1 MLRLLLA
8 IAAAA
13 VLWLPAQAGAAAA
26 LTPCGKTAGLLC
38 GDVSVPLDRTGQT
51 PGTIS
56 LHVEELPSTTF
67 QRGVMFLLAGGPGQ
81 GSAHVFDLSS
91 VESVALMKF
100 LFPDYTLVAFDDRG
114 TGASGLINCPAF
126 QTSAIATA
134 EQQTALVTA
143 CAATI
148 GANRRFYTTADHA
161 EDIEAVRQ
169 ALGFGT
175 IGLYGVSYG
184 TKLALAYALAHPADV
199 DRLLLDSVLPTSLP
213 DPYGSDV
220 LRAMPA
226 TLAAFCADG
235 SCRAATPNFAGDVVT
250 LANRLEAKPIQA
262 KVLQPDGSLKTLR
275 MTGEDLIFTV
285 VNADLSPGL
294 AAELPAAVHAA
305 RKGDPRP
312 LVRLFEFSAE
322 TSLETAPE
330 LSAGLY
336 AATTCDDGL
345 FPWTPDTPIADRP
358 ALLKSAVSALPAGTF
373 GPFGIWGAR
382 TGTAEMCLGW
392 PSPAG
397 GARLAAGPLPDVP
410 MLAVSGGFDM
420 RTPTAGAVAVA
431 SQFPQGRV
439 LVVPGV
445 GHSVLGADFSLCSQ
459 TAVRNWSVG
468 GAVPPSCPR
477 GHALVAPLGPF
488 PAAKTPISPPAT
500 ASTVAATIREA
511 VAAWLQVGLSPNPQ
525 TLAGLYAGKLVPGAD
540 GFRLTRYAIAPGV
553 ELTGSLKIVRGALP
567 FTVDGTVRV
576 AGSAAAAGTLRVASS
591 KISGVLG
598 GSAVRG

>member
-1 MLRLLLA
+1 VLRLLLA

-13 VLWLPAQAGAAAA
+13 VLWLPAPAGAAVA
-26 LTPCGKTAGLLC
+26 LAPCGKTAGLLC
-38 GDVSVPLDRTGQT
+38 GQVSVPLDRTGQT

-81 GSAHVFDLSS
+81 GSARVFDLSS
-91 VESVALMKF
+91 TGSLSLMRF

-126 QTSAIATA
+126 QNSTIVTA
-134 EQQTALVTA
+134 EQQTSLVAA
-143 CAATI
+143 CAQTI
-148 GANRRFYTTADHA
+148 GANRHFYTTADHA

-184 TKLALAYALAHPADV
+184 TKLALAYALAHPANV

-213 DPYGSDV
+213 DPYSSDV
-220 LRAMPA
+220 LRAIPA

-235 SCRAATPNFAGDVVT
+235 SCKAATPNFANDVVV
-250 LANRLEAKPIQA
+250 LANRIEAKPLQA
-262 KVLQPDGSLKTLR
+262 KVLRPNGTFKSLR
-275 MTGEDLIFTV
+275 MTGEDLLSTV
-285 VNADLSPGL
+285 IGADLNPGL
-294 AAELPAAVHAA
+294 AAELPAAVHSA
-305 RKGDPRP
+305 RRGDPRP
-312 LVRLFEFSAE
+312 LVRLFQINSE
-322 TSLETAPE
+322 TSLEPAAD

-345 FPWTPDTPIADRP
+345 FPWSPDTPIADRP
-358 ALLKSAVSALPAGTF
+358 PLLRGAVSALPPGTF
-373 GPFGIWGAR
+373 GPFGTWGAR
-382 TGTAEMCLGW
+382 LGTAQLCLGW

-397 GARLAAGPLPDVP
+397 GAPLGAGPLPDVP
-410 MLAVSGGFDM
+410 VLAVSGGFDM
-420 RTPTAGAVAVA
+420 RTPTASAVAVA
-431 SQFPQGRV
+431 SLFPQGRV

-468 GAVPPSCPR
+468 GTVPSSCPR
-477 GHALVAPLGPF
+477 GRPLVAPLGPF
-488 PAAKTPISPPAT
+488 PAAKARLSPAGT
-500 ASTVAATIREA
+500 AAAVAATIREA
-511 VAAWLQVGLSPNPQ
+511 VAAWLQVGLSPHPL
-525 TLAGLYAGKLVPGAD
+525 TLAGLYAGKIAPGAD

-553 ELTGSLKIVRGALP
+553 ELTGALKLVRGALP
-567 FTVDGTVRV
+567 FTVEGTVRV
-576 AGSAAAAGTLRVASS
+576 AGSAAAAGTLTVASS
-591 KISGVLG
+591 KVSGLLG
-598 GSAVRG
+598 GRAVRG